1 VWEYHPINNLL
12 SFVKSKSQNSEIQQN
27 YSYTNFI
34 NSKNTLDNH
43 IKVNIDEELTNL
55 INYQQ
60 WYSANA
66 KVIQTSDE
74 MLKTLLNINK

>member
-1 VWEYHPINNLL
+1 MWEYHPINNLL